1 MSFLFVA
8 KRRDTRLDCR
18 EAGYV
23 EMVSGGCK
31 RPGGFGELFDHGQE
45 ESTWGRAREVGGSIA
60 GVLFRARGGGPSSIQ
75 IFCVSA
81 TSTYNLSILAP
92 KQPNIIVCTFALD
105 PQLCENKTIPVLLSA
120 SQFLIKTMNRQ

>member
-1 MSFLFVA
+1 MFLA
-8 KRRDTRLDCR
+8 KWRDTRLDCR

-23 EMVSGGCK
+23 EMGSGGCK
-31 RPGGFGELFDHGQE
+31 GPGRFGELFDHGQE
-45 ESTWGRAREVGGSIA
+45 ESTWGRAREVGGSMPEFCF
-60 GVLFRARGGGPSSIQ
+60 GRAGGGPSSIQ

-81 TSTYNLSILAP
+81 TSTYNLSFLAP

-105 PQLCENKTIPVLLSA
+105 TQLCENKTIPVLLSA